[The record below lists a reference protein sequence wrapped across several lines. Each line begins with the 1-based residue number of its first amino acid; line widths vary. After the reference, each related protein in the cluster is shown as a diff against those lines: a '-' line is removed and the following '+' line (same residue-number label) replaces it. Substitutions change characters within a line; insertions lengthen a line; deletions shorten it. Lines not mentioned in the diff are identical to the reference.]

1 MDFTGKVVLV
11 TGASRG
17 IGRAIAQRFAKHGAC
32 LAIHY
37 NRDQKA
43 AEQTRVSL
51 PGGGGPHRLFQADV
65 GQAPAVEQLV
75 NSIIQEMGRID
86 VVVNNAA
93 INEWQPILRIDY
105 DQWNDVWQRTFDTNL
120 IGPANIMFH
129 AARPM
134 IKQGSGHIVNISSRG
149 AFRGAPK
156 SPAYASSK
164 GALNAMSQSLAQALA
179 PHNIFV
185 YVVAPGFVET
195 DMSASIL
202 ASPQG
207 EAIRQQS
214 PLNRVGRPEE
224 VASIVVFLASGEAD
238 FATGTIVDING
249 ASYLRS

>member
-17 IGRAIAQRFAKHGAC
+17 IGRAIAQRFAKHGAR

-37 NRDQKA
+37 NQDQKA
-43 AEQTRVSL
+43 AEKTQESL
-51 PGGGGPHRLFQADV
+51 PDGPHHLFQADI
-65 GQAPAVEQLV
+65 GQASAVEQLIDAV
-75 NSIIQEMGRID
+75 VTDMGRVD

-93 INEWQPILRIDY
+93 INEWQPILRIGY
-105 DQWNDVWQRTFDTNL
+105 EQWNDVWRRTFDTNL

-129 AARPM
+129 ASRHM
-134 IKQGSGHIVNISSRG
+134 VKQGSGHIVNISSRG
-149 AFRGAPK
+149 AFRGTPK

-164 GALNAMSQSLAQALA
+164 AALNAMSQSLAQALA

-202 ASPQG
+202 SSPQG

>member
-1 MDFTGKVVLV
+1 MDFTNRVVLV
-11 TGASRG
+11 TGVSRG
-17 IGRAIAQRFAKHGAC
+17 IGRAIAQRFALHGAS

-37 NRDQKA
+37 NRDQEA
-43 AEQTRVSL
+43 AEHTRTLLS
-51 PGGGGPHRLFQADV
+51 GGPHHVFQADV
-65 GQAPAVEQLV
+65 GKTEDATQLV
-75 NSIIQEMGRID
+75 EAVVRAMGRID

-93 INEWQPILRIDY
+93 INEWQPILRVDY
-105 DQWNDVWQRTFDTNL
+105 EQWNDVWQRTFDTNL

-129 AARPM
+129 AARHM
-134 IKQGSGHIVNISSRG
+134 VKQGGGHIVNISSRG

-164 GALNAMSQSLAQALA
+164 AALNAMSQSLAQALA
-179 PHNIFV
+179 EHNIFV

-202 ASPQG
+202 ASPRG
-207 EAIRQQS
+207 DAIRQQS

-224 VASIVVFLASGEAD
+224 VASIVTFLASGEAD
-238 FATGTIVDING
+238 FATGTIVDVNG

>member
-17 IGRAIAQRFAKHGAC
+17 IGRAIAQRFAKHGAR

-37 NRDQKA
+37 NRDQA
-43 AEQTRVSL
+43 AAGQTRLSL
-51 PGGGGPHRLFQADV
+51 PGGPHHLFQADV
-65 GQAPAVEQLV
+65 GQASAVEQLV
-75 NSIIQEMGRID
+75 NAIVQDMGRID

-120 IGPANIMFH
+120 IGPANVMFH
-129 AARPM
+129 AARYM
-134 IKQGSGHIVNISSRG
+134 IKQGGGHIVNISSRG

-164 GALNAMSQSLAQALA
+164 AALNAMSQSLAQALA

-185 YVVAPGFVET
+185 YVAAPGFVET

>member
-17 IGRAIAQRFAKHGAC
+17 IGRAIAQRFAKHGARI
-32 LAIHY
+32 AIHY
-37 NRDQKA
+37 NRDQAA
-43 AEQTRVSL
+43 AEQTCASL
-51 PGGGGPHRLFQADV
+51 PAGPHQLFQADV

-75 NSIIQEMGRID
+75 NAIVNKMGRID

-105 DQWNDVWQRTFDTNL
+105 DQWNKVWRRTCDTNL
-120 IGPANIMFH
+120 IGPANVMFH
-129 AARPM
+129 AARHM
-134 IKQGSGHIVNISSRG
+134 VKQGGGHIVNISSRG

-164 GALNAMSQSLAQALA
+164 AALNALSQSLAQALA
-179 PHNIFV
+179 EHNIFV

-202 ASPQG
+202 ASPRG

-238 FATGTIVDING
+238 FATGTIVDVNG

>member
-17 IGRAIAQRFAKHGAC
+17 IGRAIAQRFAKHGAHI
-32 LAIHY
+32 AIHY
-37 NRDQKA
+37 NRDQEA
-43 AEQTRVSL
+43 AEQTRSSL
-51 PGGGGPHRLFQADV
+51 PGGPHHLFQADV

-75 NSIIQEMGRID
+75 HAIIQNMGRID

-105 DQWNDVWQRTFDTNL
+105 DQWNDVWQRTFATNL
-120 IGPANIMFH
+120 IGPANVMFH
-129 AARPM
+129 AARHM
-134 IKQGSGHIVNISSRG
+134 VAQGGGHIVNISSRG

-164 GALNAMSQSLAQALA
+164 AALNAMSQSLAQALA
-179 PHNIFV
+179 EHNIFV

-202 ASPQG
+202 ASPRG

-238 FATGTIVDING
+238 FATGTIVDVNG

>member
-17 IGRAIAQRFAKHGAC
+17 IGRAIAQRFAAYGARV
-32 LAIHY
+32 AVHY
-37 NRDQKA
+37 HRDREA
-43 AEQTRVSL
+43 AEQTRLSL
-51 PGGGGPHRLFQADV
+51 SGGSHQIFQADV
-65 GQAPAVEQLV
+65 GQAEAAEQLV
-75 NSIIQEMGRID
+75 TSVVRHMGKIN

-105 DQWNDVWQRTFDTNL
+105 GQWRDVWQRTLDTNVT
-120 IGPANIMFH
+120 GPANVTFH
-129 AARPM
+129 AARHM
-134 IKQGSGHIVNISSRG
+134 VEQGGGHIVNISSRG

-156 SPAYASSK
+156 SPAYAASK
-164 GALNAMSQSLAQALA
+164 AALNAMSQSLAQALA
-179 PHNIFV
+179 PHNVFV
-185 YVVAPGFVET
+185 YVVAPGFVAT

-202 ASPQG
+202 ASPRG

-238 FATGTIVDING
+238 FATGTIVDVNG

>member
-17 IGRAIAQRFAKHGAC
+17 IGRAIAQRFAKHGAR
-32 LAIHY
+32 LAVHY
-37 NRDQKA
+37 NRDQEA
-43 AEQTRVSL
+43 AEHTRLSL
-51 PGGGGPHRLFQADV
+51 PGGPHYLFQSDI
-65 GQAPAVEQLV
+65 GQALAVEQLINAIV
-75 NSIIQEMGRID
+75 QDMGRID
-86 VVVNNAA
+86 IVVNNAA

-129 AARPM
+129 ASRHM
-134 IKQGSGHIVNISSRG
+134 MKQGGGHIVNISSRG

-164 GALNAMSQSLAQALA
+164 AALNAMSQSLAQALA

>member
-17 IGRAIAQRFAKHGAC
+17 IGRAIAQRFATHGAS
-32 LAIHY
+32 LAVHY
-37 NRDQKA
+37 NRDQGA
-43 AEQTRVSL
+43 AEHTRALLS
-51 PGGGGPHRLFQADV
+51 GGPHHVFQADV
-65 GQAPAVEQLV
+65 GKAEDATQLV
-75 NSIIQEMGRID
+75 DAIVREMGRID

-93 INEWQPILRIDY
+93 INEWQPILRVEY
-105 DQWNDVWQRTFDTNL
+105 EQWNDVWQRTLDTNVL
-120 IGPANIMFH
+120 GPANVMFH
-129 AARPM
+129 AARHM
-134 IKQGSGHIVNISSRG
+134 VKQGGGHIVNISSRG

-164 GALNAMSQSLAQALA
+164 AALNAMSQSLAQALA
-179 PHNIFV
+179 EHNIFV

-202 ASPQG
+202 ASPRG
-207 EAIRQQS
+207 DAIRQQS

-224 VASIVVFLASGEAD
+224 VASIVMFLASGEAD
-238 FATGTIVDING
+238 FATGTIVDVNG